1 MKILTVG
8 DVVSQPGL
16 LTVSHVLRRVKRETG
31 ADFTIVNGENASG
44 VGITPKQ
51 ADSIFAA
58 GADVITLG
66 NHSYRKQNIVPYLED
81 NRYIIRPANL
91 APQSPGEGYGVFE
104 TGAGWRVLVFELIG
118 RCDMQYGPDNPF
130 LRADRILREQ
140 EGRYDVAIC
149 EIHASA
155 TSEKL
160 AMGYYLD
167 GRVSAVYGT
176 HTHVPTADARVN
188 PKGTGYITDLGM
200 TGPKWSVLGVRS
212 EQSIAMFRG
221 DLTSRFE
228 PAEGVCLLQ
237 GAVFDIDES
246 TGRCRSVE
254 RIETEYT
261 PEK

>member
-1 MKILTVG
+1 MKILAIG

-16 LTVSHVLRRVKRETG
+16 QTVSHLLRRVKKQVQ

-66 NHSYRKQNIVPYLED
+66 NHSFRKQNIVPYLED
-81 NRYIIRPANL
+81 NRYVIRPANL
-91 APQSPGEGYGVFE
+91 APQSPGEGFGIYE
-104 TGAGWRVLVFELIG
+104 TSAGWRVLLFELIG

-140 EGRYDVAIC
+140 EGKYDVALC

-160 AMGYYLD
+160 AMGFYLD
-167 GRVSAVYGT
+167 GRVAAVYGT

-200 TGPKWSVLGVRS
+200 TGPKWSVLGIRM

-228 PAEGVCLLQ
+228 PAGGICVMQ

-246 TGRCRSVE
+246 TGKCRSVARVE
-254 RIETEYT
+254 EEYL